1 MGKLVVFKMGVA
13 SSDSEVLATVQIALE
28 NARPTIEVN
37 GKLPYPTLL
46 LQHYH
51 QWQVAY
57 RSLVRHSR
65 LDAPSRQQTNVSS
78 LEDCTAAAHVLIT
91 GFNTWLQAPSFQPIR
106 DTLLQ
111 QLAPSEAVR
120 LLVQVDDRVL
130 QQLPWHLWELYQ
142 WYPQLEIAI
151 SPSTYRQPEKPNHQ
165 HNQVRIL
172 AILGNSQGIDV
183 QADRQ
188 LLQQLP
194 QAEVQF
200 LVEPQR
206 WQLSD
211 ELWTSGWDILFFAGH
226 SSSQGQQ
233 GTIGLNA
240 TEDLPLDQLC
250 YALRKAIA
258 NGLQLAIF
266 NSCDGLGLAHQLAAL
281 HLPQIIIMREPVPD
295 RVAQM
300 FLKYFLTE
308 FAAGQSFH
316 LSVRAARERLQ
327 GWEGEFPYASW
338 LPMIIQNPIANP
350 PTWRSLTTAAAPHQQ
365 HPPDGMITMVFTD
378 LVGSTAMKNRLGGES
393 STANQHYVDR
403 ILMPHRE
410 RIQAELNNYGGRVVK
425 TMGDGHFL
433 VFTNAVQAVQWAVTL
448 QRSHQ
453 HQAIP
458 TPLGSLQVRIGMHT
472 GTPLPDGDDFL
483 GQEVDYAARVAD
495 LANGGQIVLS
505 EVTAILIRN
514 GNVPKCTTH
523 THGTRLLKG
532 IGKVPVFE
540 LLYDGKSPGLLR
552 TDKRPPVKWAALIA
566 TLGATFF
573 VLGLRSLGWLQIP
586 ELRAFDQLMRQR
598 PHENTDDRI
607 LIVEATEED
616 INRYGFP
623 LPDITVAAIIQ
634 QLQTHQPRVIGLD
647 IFRDRPVGNG
657 HTQLMQLLRQNNTI
671 IGLCSGKIADNPNK
685 PGISPP
691 PGMVLDRVGFSDV
704 VKDPDDVLRRHL
716 LFMQP
721 RSDDPCQTEDALGV
735 KTALHYLMAQGVDL
749 EYLPSDRIQLNKTIL
764 TPLETNTGAYQNLD
778 ARGFQIL
785 LNYRATEEVARSVTV
800 TDLLTGKV
808 NPAWVNDK
816 IVLIGVTA
824 PISNATDYFST
835 PYSAGALPY
844 KRFPG
849 VMVQAHSVSQLI
861 SAVLDH
867 RPLLWVLPA
876 WGEGVWI
883 LGWAAIGSLI
893 GGYCHRMSMAGT
905 ATAVALGGLYGT
917 CWFCL
922 LQGGWLPLLPPAIGL
937 LSTSAS
943 ITIYKIFWNLRV

>member
-13 SSDSEVLATVQIALE
+13 SSESDVLATVQIALE
-28 NARPTIEVN
+28 NARPTIEVS
-37 GKLPYPTLL
+37 GKLPNPAHL
-46 LQHYH
+46 LQHYN

-65 LDAPSRQQTNVSS
+65 LDAPSRQQTNVSR
-78 LEDCTAAAHVLIT
+78 LEDCAATAAALVT
-91 GFNTWLQAPSFQPIR
+91 SFNTWLQAPSFQPIR

-111 QLAPSEAVR
+111 QLAPSEAIR

-142 WYPQLEIAI
+142 RYPQLEIAI
-151 SPSTYRQPEKPNHQ
+151 SPFTYRQPEKPARHR
-165 HNQVRIL
+165 NQVRIL

-206 WQLSD
+206 WQLS
-211 ELWTSGWDILFFAGH
+211 ELWTAGWDILFFAGH
-226 SSSQGQQ
+226 SSSQDQQ

-240 TEDLPLDQLC
+240 TEHLSLDQLC

-258 NGLQLAIF
+258 GGLQLAIF

-281 HLPQIIIMREPVPD
+281 HMPQVIVMREPVPD
-295 RVAQM
+295 RVAQL

-308 FAAGQSFH
+308 FSAGQSFH

-338 LPMIIQNPIANP
+338 LPMIVQTPIADP
-350 PTWRSLTTAAAPHQQ
+350 PTWQSLATATAPHQQ
-365 HPPDGMITMVFTD
+365 NPPDGMITMAFTD
-378 LVGSTAMKNRLGGES
+378 LVSSTAMKNHLGGES

-410 RIQAELNNYGGRVVK
+410 RIQAGLSNYGGRVVK
-425 TMGDGHFL
+425 TIGDGHFV
-433 VFTNAVQAVQWAVTL
+433 VFASAIQAVQWAVAL

-453 HQAIP
+453 HQPIP
-458 TPLGSLQVRIGMHT
+458 TPLGPLQVRIGMHT
-472 GTPLPDGDDFL
+472 GNPLPDGDDFL

-514 GNVPKCTTH
+514 GNVPGCTTH
-523 THGTRLLKG
+523 AQGERLLKG
-532 IGKVPVFE
+532 IGKVPLFE

-552 TDKRPPVKWAALIA
+552 TDKRPPVKWAALVA
-566 TLGATFF
+566 TLVATF
-573 VLGLRSLGWLQIP
+573 LIMGLRSLGWLQIH

-598 PHENTDDRI
+598 PNEGMDDRI

-623 LPDITVAAIIQ
+623 LPDATLAAVIQ

-647 IFRDRPVGNG
+647 IFRDRPIGTG
-657 HTQLMQLLRQNNTI
+657 HAQLMQLLRQNNPI

-691 PGMVLDRVGFSDV
+691 PGMVLDRVGFSDA
-704 VKDPDDVLRRHL
+704 VKDLDDVLRRHL

-721 RSDDPCQTEDALGV
+721 RPDDPCQTEDALSV
-735 KTALHYLMAQGVDL
+735 KMALHYLMAQGIEL
-749 EYLPSDRIQLNKTIL
+749 QLLPGDRIQLNTTIIA
-764 TPLETNTGAYQNLD
+764 PLETNTGAYHKLD

-785 LNYRATEEVARSVTV
+785 LNYRSTEAVARRVTV
-800 TDLLTGKV
+800 TDLLAGKV
-808 NPAWVNDK
+808 DSTWVNDK

-835 PYSAGALPY
+835 PYSAATLPY
-844 KRFPG
+844 KQFPG
-849 VMVQAHSVSQLI
+849 VVIQAHFVSQLI

-867 RPLLWVLPA
+867 RPLLWVLPG
-876 WGEGVWI
+876 WGEGLWI

-893 GGYCHRMSMAGT
+893 GGYCHRMLMAGMVT
-905 ATAVALGGLYGT
+905 TVALGGLYGI
-917 CWFCL
+917 CWLVL
-922 LQGGWLPLLPPAIGL
+922 LQGGWIPLIPPTIGL
-937 LSTSAS
+937 LSTS
-943 ITIYKIFWNLRV
+943 IGVIIYKVFRNLRV